1 MVFVNDKVQT
11 GSVNPLHS
19 SGKKRKGRLGRL
31 LQRILPALL
40 ILSLWAPA
48 SFAADIVVTTAEDR
62 LDAAFATFEILV
74 TDLATLCGTVVD
86 PAAFPADPSLREAL
100 IYANHMPGP
109 DTITFAPEL
118 SGQTIMISSDGPDEG
133 EEADPLP
140 NLCGGGI
147 TLNGDIDGDGTPDIT
162 LDGSNISPQSS
173 LGVLR

>member
-1 MVFVNDKVQT
+1 M
-11 GSVNPLHS
+11 
-19 SGKKRKGRLGRL
+19 GRWW
-31 LQRILPALL
+31 I
-40 ILSLWAPA
+40 
-48 SFAADIVVTTAEDR
+48 
-62 LDAAFATFEILV
+62 
-74 TDLATLCGTVVD
+74 

-162 LDGSNISPQSS
+162 LDGSNISPS
-173 LGVLR
+173 LAWGFYVDSDNNTDHRLCVPEFL